1 MLLTKQV
8 FREEQESMANTYL
21 ESEATLFRE
30 HMVQIREELTKVE
43 HYSKIAFLKII
54 KCNLK
59 EAY

>member
-1 MLLTKQV
+1 
-8 FREEQESMANTYL
+8 MANTYL